1 MVDGSVVEGIVI
13 ISLLAWVFPQ
23 DGVLFG
29 VKGLNIPHL
38 AERTLDYTS
47 SIFSSAHVSWV
58 VLSKLLNLCPK
69 LPHRSCFIVKRI
81 T

>member
-23 DGVLFG
+23 DGMLFG

-38 AERTLDYTS
+38 AERTLDYTK
-47 SIFSSAHVSWV
+47 FY
-58 VLSKLLNLCPK
+58 
-69 LPHRSCFIVKRI
+69 F
-81 T
+81 